1 MVQGA
6 FSGKAMPV
14 TIAEV
19 ARRAGVSKSTV
30 SRYLNGLYE
39 HMGADTRERI
49 AQVIAELD
57 YRPNTLARSLK
68 QKRTHTIGAIVANIL
83 NPFST
88 SIIRGI
94 EDTLQEA
101 GFNLILCNAD
111 DDPVKERDYITMLV
125 DKQVD
130 GLIINTTSCNNSL
143 IAQVNQQTPVVLI
156 DRKVPEINLDTVT
169 VDSACGVRQAID
181 HMVSL
186 GHCRIAMFTLPY
198 DHISPR
204 LERVQAYQAALAGH
218 RLLSREEWL
227 IRTGGD
233 EADVTAK
240 LQALLAAGQRESS
253 PTAIFCANNLLTM
266 AVVRALKKMRVSIP
280 DQVSI
285 LGFDDWDWAELIEPP
300 ITVVAQPVYAMG
312 NKAALMLMKR
322 LKAPRM
328 SKKPATVMFK
338 PELIKR
344 KSCGEQ
350 GAE

>member
-1 MVQGA
+1 
-6 FSGKAMPV
+6 MPV

-19 ARRAGVSKSTV
+19 ARRACVSKSTI
-30 SRYLNGLYE
+30 SRYLNGMYE
-39 HMGADTRERI
+39 HMGIETRERI

-111 DDPVKERDYITMLV
+111 DDPAKERDYINMLV

-130 GLIINTTSCNNSL
+130 GLIINTTGCNNPL

-156 DRKVPEINLDTVT
+156 DRKAPEIDIDTVT
-169 VDSACGVRQAID
+169 VDSACGVRQAVD

-186 GHCRIAMFTLPY
+186 GHRRIAMFTLPY

-218 RLLSREEWL
+218 RLPFREEWL

-233 EADVTAK
+233 ETDVAAK
-240 LQALLAAGQRESS
+240 LQALVGAGSPGS
-253 PTAIFCANNLLTM
+253 GPTAVFCANNLIAM
-266 AVVRALKKMRVSIP
+266 SVVRALKKMRVPIP
-280 DQVSI
+280 DKVSV

-312 NKAALMLMKR
+312 NKAALMLIKR

-328 SKKPATVMFK
+328 SKKPVLIMFK
-338 PELIKR
+338 PELVKR

-350 GAE
+350 DAE

>member
-1 MVQGA
+1 
-6 FSGKAMPV
+6 MPV

-19 ARRAGVSKSTV
+19 ARRSGVSKSTV
-30 SRYLNGLYE
+30 SRYLNGMYD
-39 HMGADTRERI
+39 HMGVDTRERI

-57 YRPNTLARSLK
+57 YRPNALARSLK

-111 DDPVKERDYITMLV
+111 DDPAKERDYVNMLV

-130 GLIINTTSCNNSL
+130 GLIINTTGCNNSL
-143 IAQVNQQTPVVLI
+143 IAQVNQKTPVVLI
-156 DRKVPEINLDTVT
+156 DRKAPEIDIDTVT
-169 VDSACGVRQAID
+169 VDSASGVRQAID

-186 GHCRIAMFTLPY
+186 GHRRIAMFTMPY
-198 DHISPR
+198 DHVSPR
-204 LERVQAYQAALAGH
+204 LERVQAYQTALADHG
-218 RLLSREEWL
+218 LLFREEWL
-227 IRTGGD
+227 IRTGSA
-233 EADVTAK
+233 EADVAGK
-240 LQALLAAGQRESS
+240 LQELVGAESS
-253 PTAIFCANNLLTM
+253 ETTPTAIFCANNLITM
-266 AVVRALKKMRVSIP
+266 SVVRALKKMKVTIP
-280 DQVSI
+280 DKISV

-312 NKAALMLMKR
+312 NKAAIMLIKR
-322 LKAPRM
+322 LKAARPL
-328 SKKPATVMFK
+328 KKPATVMFK